1 MASIL
6 DSVDQRTQLVGEN
19 RLELLMFRLGAQQL
33 FAINVFK
40 VREVVKLPHLN
51 KMPGSHHNISGV
63 ANIRGVSIPVINL
76 RGAIGMRPMAIDQSP
91 TSSSPSTTA
100 PFRGSWWGRWPTS
113 ST

>member
-19 RLELLMFRLGAQQL
+19 RLELLMFRLGPATLCDQRLQ
-33 FAINVFK
+33 

-51 KMPGSHHNISGV
+51 KMPGAHHNISGV

-76 RGAIGMRPMAIDQSP
+76 RGAIGMRPMAIDHESNLIITEYNRTIQ
-91 TSSSPSTTA
+91 
-100 PFRGSWWGRWPTS
+100 GSWWDRSRTS
-113 ST
+113 SA

>member
-19 RLELLMFRLGAQQL
+19 RLELLMFRLGTQQL

-76 RGAIGMRPMAIDQSP
+76 RGAIGIRPMAVDNESNLII
-91 TSSSPSTTA
+91 T
-100 PFRGSWWGRWPTS
+100 
-113 ST
+113 

>member
-1 MASIL
+1 
-6 DSVDQRTQLVGEN
+6 
-19 RLELLMFRLGAQQL
+19 MFRLGAQQL

-63 ANIRGVSIPVINL
+63 ANIRGVSHPRHQPARCHRDASHGHRSESNL
-76 RGAIGMRPMAIDQSP
+76 IITEYNRTIQ
-91 TSSSPSTTA
+91 
-100 PFRGSWWGRWPTS
+100 GSWWGRWPTS